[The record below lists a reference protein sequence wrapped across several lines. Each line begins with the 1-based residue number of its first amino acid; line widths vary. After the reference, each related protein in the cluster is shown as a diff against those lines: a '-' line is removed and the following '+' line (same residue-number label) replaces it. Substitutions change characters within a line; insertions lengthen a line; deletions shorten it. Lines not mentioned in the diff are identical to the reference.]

1 MAIFGFGFKKVLI
14 ERKAFE
20 QGPISPISSSLNI
33 NIKEITK
40 LKSTIKDKEILSFE
54 FEFAIK
60 YLQNKKEI
68 AILSFEG
75 NVLYLTDNAKAEKI
89 LSNWTKKNIE
99 EDLKLLILNTIM
111 TKCNL
116 KALQFE
122 EDLNLPL
129 HLKLPHFKKSIK
141 EEKSDKK

>member
-20 QGPISPISSSLNI
+20 QGPISSSLNI

-60 YLQNKKEI
+60 YIQNKKEI

-75 NVLYLTDNAKAEKI
+75 NVLYLTNNTKAEKI
-89 LSNWTKKNIE
+89 LSDWAKKNIE

-129 HLKLPHFKKSIK
+129 HLKLPHFKKSMK
-141 EEKSDKK
+141 EEKSNKK